1 MTPMPASMLIQTER
15 PSLGRLV
22 VLRVGNWRRRL
33 LLRRD
38 FRGRA
43 RKDVLS
49 VRDEEVEENE
59 EEEEALLV
67 KIGYLDE
74 VEADENDMID
84 ISSSLVSVIHM
95 KEEEEEEG
103 RRKKE
108 KKLRLRGLTRFLIR
122 LYFPSIIKNK

>member
-59 EEEEALLV
+59 EMFEVFDFVGEDVPIQLV
-67 KIGYLDE
+67 KESRFDL
-74 VEADENDMID
+74 VPNVADPLPLGSPKCPKETA
-84 ISSSLVSVIHM
+84 VSN
-95 KEEEEEEG
+95 
-103 RRKKE
+103 
-108 KKLRLRGLTRFLIR
+108 
-122 LYFPSIIKNK
+122 P